1 MSRHN
6 VFSVGLLALAVA
18 VSVGLVGAQDA
29 ADLSGREV
37 TIAME
42 NLYTPFQFL
51 DPATNEPAGYEHD
64 LINALAEELGFTP
77 VFVDASWDA
86 QLAGIQVGE
95 YDMIAN
101 GITIT
106 PERDEVMDFSTGYV
120 QIDQQMIVRADE
132 ERFTNAEELA
142 ANPDLLIGSQP
153 GTTNYD
159 SAAEIVGQDRV
170 VGYET
175 FGVSIQALLNGD
187 VDAVIMD
194 NVSSAGI
201 MSVNAG
207 LLKTTG
213 EALTSEALGFAFPD
227 GSDLVEPINAAL
239 ATFEED
245 GTLDALFQKWFADF
259 DPTTMTF
266 TSEATETALPDLGGE
281 TVTIAME
288 NLYLPFQFV
297 DQATNEPMGYE
308 YDLIAGLA
316 ARLNFTP
323 EWVSTSWDAQLAGAQ
338 AGEFDMTANGITITP
353 ERAEV
358 VDFSDGYIQVQ
369 QVIIARADEA
379 RFATLEAFY
388 ADESLRIGTQPGT
401 TNYDTAVEL
410 VGQDRVQGF
419 ETFGVTV
426 EALLNGDVDAVI
438 MDNIASAGVMSVNE
452 GALKAVGE
460 PLTSE
465 ALGLVFPS
473 GSELVA
479 PVNAALAQMQ
489 ADGTLDAL
497 FQTWFVEFDP
507 TTEDVNE

>member
-1 MSRHN
+1 MSRHS
-6 VFSVGLLALAVA
+6 FTSVLLLALALA
-18 VSVGLVGAQDA
+18 VSVGLVGAQD

-51 DPATNEPAGYEHD
+51 DPTTNEPAGYEHD
-64 LINALAEELGFTP
+64 LIVALADALGFTP
-77 VFVDASWDA
+77 VFVDSSWDA

-95 YDMIAN
+95 FDMIAN

-132 ERFTNAEELA
+132 ARFTNAEELA
-142 ANPDLLIGSQP
+142 ANEALLIGSQP

-159 SAAEIVGQDRV
+159 SAVEIVGVDRV

-207 LLKTTG
+207 LLQTTG
-213 EALTSEALGFAFPD
+213 EALTSEALGFAFPE
-227 GSDLVEPINAAL
+227 GSDLVAPINAAL
-239 ATFEED
+239 ASFEED

-266 TSEATETALPDLGGE
+266 ATETALPDLGGE
-281 TVTIAME
+281 TVSVAME
-288 NLYLPFQFV
+288 NLYLPFQFI

-308 YDLIAGLA
+308 YDLIAELA

-358 VDFSDGYIQVQ
+358 VAFSDGYIQIQ
-369 QVIIARADEA
+369 QVIIARADDE
-379 RFATLEAFY
+379 RYATLDEFY
-388 ADESLRIGTQPGT
+388 ADDSLRIGTQPGT
-401 TNYDTAVEL
+401 TNYDTAVGL
-410 VGQDRVQGF
+410 VGQNRVQGF

-438 MDNIASAGVMSVNE
+438 MDNIASAGVMNVNE
-452 GALKAVGE
+452 GELKIVGE

-465 ALGLVFPS
+465 ALGLVFPL
-473 GSELVA
+473 GSELVE
-479 PVNAALAQMQ
+479 PVNAALAQMD

-497 FQTWFVEFDP
+497 FQKWFVDFDP
-507 TTEDVNE
+507 TTQDMSE